1 MIIILSSLALAFLIG
16 LSKPIRTKYKK
27 LFAVLAISSAILAV
41 AFPIL
46 TPVYMKLETASFL
59 AHRNALPEC
68 DILIKDKALINEL
81 KSNHSFI
88 DITSSD
94 SIKYLSASSFS
105 IGTEEI
111 LLHANQTKAN
121 EILITS
127 INEPTSFIY
136 FPYIPGLDEY
146 IRIFPIHV
154 PLAWVAVLAFVL
166 SLINSVQF
174 LRTKTQLYDLSAYS
188 AALWGVMFCL
198 GATITGMIWA
208 KHSWGSYWNWD
219 PRETSIFLL
228 LLVYFAYFAL
238 RSAITSEQTKAT
250 LSAVYSIIAGIS
262 MPFFIFII
270 PRIASGLHPGSA
282 DNQDAPIISSGQSI
296 LDSSLLYSFGFSL
309 FAFTLLFF
317 YLYYLQIEKLNRK
330 RHPNN

>member
-16 LSKPIRTKYKK
+16 LSKPIRTKYRK
-27 LFAVLAISSAILAV
+27 LFAILAISAAIFAI
-41 AFPIL
+41 AFPML
-46 TPVYMKLETASFL
+46 TPVYMKLDTASFL
-59 AHRNALPEC
+59 AQRNALPEC
-68 DILIKDKALINEL
+68 DILIQDKALINEF

-88 DITSSD
+88 NITSSD
-94 SIKYLSASSFS
+94 TIKYLSASSFS
-105 IGTEEI
+105 IASGEI
-111 LLHANQTKAN
+111 LLRAKQASANQ
-121 EILITS
+121 ILITS
-127 INEPTSFIY
+127 VSEPTSFIY

-238 RSAITSEQTKAT
+238 RSAISSEQTKAT
-250 LSAVYSIIAGIS
+250 LSSVYSIIAGIS

-282 DNQDAPIISSGQSI
+282 DNQDAPIISSSQSI

>member
-1 MIIILSSLALAFLIG
+1 MIIILSSLSLAFLIG
-16 LSKPIRTKYKK
+16 LSKPIRTKYRK
-27 LFAVLAISSAILAV
+27 LFAILAISAAIFAI
-41 AFPIL
+41 AFPML
-46 TPVYMKLETASFL
+46 TPVYMKLDTASFL
-59 AHRNALPEC
+59 AKRNSLPEC
-68 DILIKDKALINEL
+68 DILIQDKALINEF

-94 SIKYLSASSFS
+94 TIKYSSASSFILAS
-105 IGTEEI
+105 EEI
-111 LLHANQTKAN
+111 LLHAKQTSAN
-121 EILITS
+121 EITITS
-127 INEPTSFIY
+127 ISEPTSFIY

-174 LRTKTQLYDLSAYS
+174 LRTKTQLYDTSAFS
-188 AALWGVMFCL
+188 AALWGVLFCL
-198 GATITGMIWA
+198 GATVTGMIWA

-238 RSAITSEQTKAT
+238 RSAINSERTKAT

-317 YLYYLQIEKLNRK
+317 YLYYLQIDKKLK
-330 RHPNN
+330 P

>member
-1 MIIILSSLALAFLIG
+1 MIIILSSLTFAFLIG
-16 LSKPIRTKYKK
+16 LSKPIRTKYRK
-27 LFAVLAISSAILAV
+27 LFTILAILSTILAV
-41 AFPIL
+41 AFPML

-59 AHRNALPEC
+59 AQRNALSEC
-68 DILIKDKALINEL
+68 NILIQDKAIINQL
-81 KSNHSFI
+81 RTNNYFVY
-88 DITSSD
+88 ITSSD
-94 SIKYLSASSFS
+94 SIKYSLANSFS
-105 IGTEEI
+105 IASEEI
-111 LLHANQTKAN
+111 LLRAKQTNAN
-121 EILITS
+121 EISITS
-127 INEPTSFIY
+127 ISEPTSFIY

-174 LRTKTQLYDLSAYS
+174 LRTKLQLYDISAYS
-188 AALWGVMFCL
+188 AALWGVFFCL

-238 RSAITSEQTKAT
+238 RSAISSERTKST

-270 PRIASGLHPGSA
+270 PRVASGLHPGSA
-282 DNQDAPIISSGQSI
+282 DNQAAPIISSGQSI

-317 YLYYLQIEKLNRK
+317 YLYYLQIDKTKES
-330 RHPNN
+330 